1 MPEQARPKGSKGRT
15 RCPTTDDWTGP
26 SAFET
31 TRLWVRSPPPRHGPG
46 SEPTSVTHGSFLY
59 NSIYRFDDQAAAP
72 PPTAARTK
80 TSGCGAMTTCAGSLQ
95 APTWRIKTLSANVSG
110 ICICA

>member
-1 MPEQARPKGSKGRT
+1 VPDDGRPDWPLRRRNDEVVGSKPAT
-15 RCPTTDDWTGP
+15 PT
-26 SAFET
+26 
-31 TRLWVRSPPPRHGPG
+31 GPG

-72 PPTAARTK
+72 PRTAARTK
-80 TSGCGAMTTCAGSLQ
+80 TSGCRAMTTSAGSLQ

-110 ICICA
+110 ICA